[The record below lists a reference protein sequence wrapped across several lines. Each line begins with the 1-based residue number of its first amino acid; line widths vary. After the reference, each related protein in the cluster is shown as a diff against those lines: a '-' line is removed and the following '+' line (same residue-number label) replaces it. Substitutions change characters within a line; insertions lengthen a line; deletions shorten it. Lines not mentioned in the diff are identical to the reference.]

1 MIQSNEQLSAANVLA
16 AEKKVI
22 TEKEIIHSL
31 KGICQQR
38 CAAIRQYPSSKYF
51 ASGMEAVNRILNT
64 LEEADQSLNPKA
76 AVKLCLR
83 TELDFHFLSPKTT
96 ISIFRDYHH
105 RMEFWMVACRL
116 ILQYR
121 KQ

>member
-31 KGICQQR
+31 KGICEQR
-38 CAAIRQYPSSKYF
+38 SAAIRQYPSSKYY
-51 ASGMEAVNRILNT
+51 ASGMEAVNRIRQT
-64 LEEADQSLNPKA
+64 VAEADDCLNPKT

-83 TELDFHFLSPKTT
+83 TELDFHYLSPKTT
-96 ISIFRDYHH
+96 IAIFRDYHT
-105 RMEFWMVACRL
+105 RLEFWMVACRL
-116 ILQYR
+116 ILQYQ